1 MRPDGWEQALADA
14 IERHATLPFEYGVSD
29 CFVMAT
35 DAAEAATGSPV
46 LAEYRRYTTETGAA
60 RVLRRAGVEDVGAL
74 FALHLEPVAPAL
86 AHRGD
91 IGVIERDGQIAAGVF
106 TSFGFAVKA
115 EHGVLYEPL
124 TAVARAFKV

>member
-1 MRPDGWEQALADA
+1 MAQA
-14 IERHATLPFEYGVSD
+14 IEAHSELRFQYGVSD

-60 RVLRRAGVEDVGAL
+60 RVMRRAGVEDVGAL

-86 AHRGD
+86 AQRGD
-91 IGVIERDGQIAAGVF
+91 LGVIEREGQIAAGVF